1 MPNELRRDYVL
12 DRSSI
17 IASARSG
24 RPHDYGLSF
33 STLKGE
39 TSVSCPFC
47 PGNEERTPPADLL
60 LVRCKGDTV
69 YERDIGKKR
78 RRDWLVR
85 SFPNFYPAVEPKIN
99 PLPRS
104 DSFCHSQ
111 PSYGHHEVVVE
122 SPNHDE
128 HPGVARVEQLEFSL
142 RTEFLLADSFYKDE
156 RIKYVQV
163 FRNHRKEAGASLS
176 HAHSQVI
183 ALDSVPKLVREELEG
198 YRRHN
203 IAHGDCVYC
212 RILEKEQDGPRMV
225 FKDRDFLVI
234 APWAS
239 ITPFEL
245 WILPRHHES
254 NALKTSE
261 TMISGLA
268 KALRLTLGA
277 LSKLLGDPPYN
288 YGIHTIP
295 SSPEITDYH
304 WHVEILPR
312 LSVWAGFELST
323 GMYINTTPPE
333 LAAISLRDRVK
344 QELESLD

>member
-1 MPNELRRDYVL
+1 MRR
-12 DRSSI
+12 
-17 IASARSG
+17 
-24 RPHDYGLSF
+24 PTDYGLSF
-33 STLKGE
+33 PTPTGE
-39 TSVSCPFC
+39 TGAACPFC

-60 LVRCKGDTV
+60 LVRSGEGDTV
-69 YERDIGKKR
+69 YERDIGKQR

-85 SFPNFYPAVEPKIN
+85 SFPNLYPAVEPKID

-104 DSFCHSQ
+104 DSLHYSQ
-111 PSYGHHEVVVE
+111 PSYGYHEVVIE

-128 HPGVARVEQLEFSL
+128 HPGVARVKQLESAL
-142 RTEFLLADSFYKDE
+142 KTEFLLADRFSQDE
-156 RIKYVQV
+156 RIKYVQI

-183 ALDSVPKLVREELEG
+183 ALDSTPKLVREELEG
-198 YRRHN
+198 YKRHN
-203 IAHGDCVYC
+203 VAHGECVYC
-212 RILEKEQDGPRMV
+212 KILEKEQDGPRMV
-225 FKDRDFLVI
+225 FNDGDFLVI

-245 WILPRHHES
+245 WIMPRHHEA

-261 TMISGLA
+261 TMISNLA
-268 KALRLTLGA
+268 KTLRSTLGA

-295 SSPEITDYH
+295 SDPEITDYH
-304 WHVEILPR
+304 WHAEILPR
-312 LSVWAGFELST
+312 ISVWAGFELST
-323 GMYINTTPPE
+323 GMYVNTTPPE
-333 LAAISLRDRVK
+333 LAAASLRELVR